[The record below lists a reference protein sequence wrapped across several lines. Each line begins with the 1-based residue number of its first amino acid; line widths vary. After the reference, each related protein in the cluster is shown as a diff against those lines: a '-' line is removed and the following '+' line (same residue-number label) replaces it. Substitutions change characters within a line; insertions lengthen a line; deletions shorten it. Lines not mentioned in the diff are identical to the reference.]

1 MSIKNSR
8 LTKLTSE
15 PEDSSA
21 IFDVSVWEEDIVS
34 KKKDSIATEVP
45 IALVYNDVSHAVMM
59 ASPQD
64 LEAFALGFSLTEEII
79 SSPTEVYDL
88 QLRLIEASNDSV
100 AGIEVAITISGEKFS
115 LLKERRRNL
124 VGRTGCGICGAESL
138 QQLRRPL
145 ESMTKELSN
154 ELRVTHSAINSAVMA
169 LQQHQTLQSLT
180 GAVHGAAW
188 CNQQG
193 KIVELCEDVG
203 RHNAVDKLVGKLATS
218 AINIKEGFLLVSSRA
233 SYEIVQKAAVA
244 RISIVVAVS
253 APTSLAIEIAEEA
266 GVSLVGF
273 ARDNRHVS
281 YSNLQRLG

>member
-21 IFDVSVWEEDIVS
+21 IFDVSVWAEDIVS

-244 RISIVVAVS
+244 KISIVVAVS

>member
-21 IFDVSVWEEDIVS
+21 IFDVSVWAEDIVS

>member
-1 MSIKNSR
+1 MSVEKSTF
-8 LTKLTSE
+8 TKLNSE
-15 PEDSSA
+15 SEHSSV
-21 IFDVSVWEEDIVS
+21 IVEVGVWAGGIVS
-34 KKKDSIATEVP
+34 KKKDSIATEMP

-64 LEAFALGFSLTEEII
+64 VEAFALGFSLTEEII
-79 SSPTEVYDL
+79 SSPAEIYEL

-100 AGIEVAITISGEKFS
+100 TGMEVAMTISSERFA

-138 QQLRRPL
+138 QQLRRPAH
-145 ESMTKELSN
+145 SIAKELPS
-154 ELRVTHSAINSAVMA
+154 ELSVTHSAINSAVMA

-203 RHNAVDKLVGKLATS
+203 RHNAVDKLVGKLAAS
-218 AINIKEGFLLVSSRA
+218 AISMDEGFLLVSSRA

-244 RISIVVAVS
+244 RIAIIVAVS
-253 APTSLAIEIAEEA
+253 APTSLAIEIAEE
-266 GVSLVGF
+266 GGLSLVGF
-273 ARDNRHVS
+273 ARDNRHVC
-281 YSNLQRLG
+281 YSNCHRLD